1 MGRKGSE
8 SEPTR
13 WGSLVLLLM
22 GLVSF
27 SVVYIFMSSVFRPP
41 SSPSSTSSTIG
52 SLEYAEA
59 NDNGEKS
66 ELELGGDGG
75 CCKGIENME
84 LWGAAVKWGTDF
96 KFNSSEQCCR
106 ACKAM
111 CTGKDGPCLCDT
123 WVFCG
128 NKEAC
133 GEKFGEVS
141 CLEFYHFNY

>member
-1 MGRKGSE
+1 MI
-8 SEPTR
+8 
-13 WGSLVLLLM
+13 LLLM

-27 SVVYIFMSSVFRPP
+27 SVVYVFMSTVLRP
-41 SSPSSTSSTIG
+41 SSSLSPINSKIG
-52 SLEYAEA
+52 SLGYADGSSEG
-59 NDNGEKS
+59 NGGNS
-66 ELELGGDGG
+66 ELEANGGGG
-75 CCKGIENME
+75 CCKGIQNFE

-96 KFNSSEQCCR
+96 KFNSSEQCCK

-128 NKEAC
+128 NKEVC

-141 CLEFYHFNY
+141 CLEFFLFYYCRLNVCLN